1 MIRGGQGGVRMPAE
15 WEPHEATWLA
25 WPHLASDWP
34 GKLDAARRAFVEF
47 AQALQE
53 HERVCILA
61 RDTAEQLRIQSK
73 IRRAGGTSGRVEF
86 FICPTDRSWLRD
98 SGPTFTVRGNEL
110 RAVCWHFDAWGQY
123 PNWKQDARIGRFI
136 AEAAG
141 AAVAEPMSAGTVVA
155 MEGGA
160 VESNGNGTIMTTE
173 QCLLGEVRLFRD
185 RVLSRDEA
193 EDVLRSALGA
203 ANVVW
208 LDRGIAGDDT
218 SGHIDQLARFVGP
231 RTVAAIVET
240 NPRDENFEPLRENLR
255 RLRRSLDE
263 QGRQFEI
270 VELPMPRPVVFD
282 GERVPASYANFY
294 VANGCV
300 LVPTFND
307 PSDPVAMRILGE
319 CFPGREVRGI
329 HCVEMALGLGTLH
342 CLAQQQPKLREP
354 DCATEFDRRIMGAEG
369 MTTIRALGASKRV

>member
-34 GKLDAARRAFVEF
+34 GKLDAARRAFIEF
-47 AQALQE
+47 AGTLQE

-61 RDTAEQLRIQSK
+61 RDTAEALRARTK
-73 IRRAGGTSGRVEF
+73 IRRSGGAGDRIEF
-86 FICPTDRSWLRD
+86 FTCPTDRSWLRD
-98 SGPTFTVRGNEL
+98 SGPTFTVRGDEL
-110 RAVCWHFDAWGQY
+110 GAVCWRFDAWGQY
-123 PNWKQDARIGRFI
+123 PNWMQDAQVGRFV

-141 AAVAEPMSAGTVVA
+141 AVVVEPMSGGNTVA

-160 VESNGNGTIMTTE
+160 IESNGSGTIMTTE
-173 QCLLGEVRLFRD
+173 ECLLGEVRPFRD
-185 RVLSRDEA
+185 RVLSKDEA
-193 EDVLRSALGA
+193 EGVLRSALGA

-231 RTVAAIVET
+231 STVAAIVES

-255 RLRRSLDE
+255 RLRRSRDE
-263 QGRQFEI
+263 RGQQFDV
-270 VELPMPRPVVFD
+270 VELPMPRPLVYD
-282 GERVPASYANFY
+282 GERLPASYANFY

-300 LVPTFND
+300 LVPTFDD
-307 PSDPVAMRILGE
+307 PSDPVAMRILRQ
-319 CFPGREVRGI
+319 CFPGRAVFGI
-329 HCVEMALGLGTLH
+329 HCAEMALGLGTLH
-342 CLAQQQPKLREP
+342 CLAQQQPKLPECRLH
-354 DCATEFDRRIMGAEG
+354 DRLRQEDNGRGEDDNHSRPG
-369 MTTIRALGASKRV
+369 CV